1 MIHDH
6 PYPHTHAQ
14 GPHARKMA
22 NYRKRAASR
31 NQRGRITRG
40 RKEEKSGLKMIRGAA
55 ARPALPIQQGA
66 FGGLDPM
73 QQTPLVR
80 QLHAMPLPP
89 LRSGV
94 QNSPTQDLM
103 MPPDLER
110 LFYTEESGNSR
121 ILTGGGVS
129 SSLVTPFDVA
139 LTRANACYD
148 LAEGNRQRRCRR
160 FKDEWEGGWL

>member
-1 MIHDH
+1 
-6 PYPHTHAQ
+6 
-14 GPHARKMA
+14 
-22 NYRKRAASR
+22 
-31 NQRGRITRG
+31 
-40 RKEEKSGLKMIRGAA
+40 MIRGAA

-110 LFYTEESGNSR
+110 LFYTEESGNSSK
-121 ILTGGGVS
+121 I
-129 SSLVTPFDVA
+129 
-139 LTRANACYD
+139 
-148 LAEGNRQRRCRR
+148 
-160 FKDEWEGGWL
+160 KDRKTKL